1 MKGLLLKDY
10 YMTVKYCRML
20 ILIVLIFAA
29 VSAVSNSIFLISY
42 PFIIA
47 GVLPV
52 SLYAYDEKSGWC
64 SYADAMPYSRAQQVS
79 AKYISALVFICLV
92 MLICTVSK
100 ALTGDSFIEDFSLL
114 VMLCGTGLLSAAVL
128 LPFVLKFGSEKGR
141 WAYYAVIIIA
151 CAIAAAVFDT
161 GSAVASE
168 LTGTAAA
175 CILAGCVLL
184 FGLSSV
190 NKDLRKAGAVKK
202 AHGFTE

>member
-20 ILIVLIFAA
+20 ILMVLIFAA

-92 MLICTVSK
+92 MLICTVGT

-151 CAIAAAVFDT
+151 CVIAAAVFDT
-161 GSAVASE
+161 GSAVALE
-168 LTGTAAA
+168 LTGAAAA

-184 FGLSSV
+184 FGLSWLLSI
-190 NKDLRKAGAVKK
+190 KIYEKREL
-202 AHGFTE
+202 

>member
-20 ILIVLIFAA
+20 ILMVLIFAA
-29 VSAVSNSIFLISY
+29 ASAVSNSIFLTSY

-92 MLICTVSK
+92 MLICTAGK
-100 ALTGDSFIEDFSLL
+100 AITSHSFIEDFSLL

-151 CAIAAAVFDT
+151 CVIAAAVFDT
-161 GSAVASE
+161 GSALGSM

-184 FGLSSV
+184 FGLSWLLSI
-190 NKDLRKAGAVKK
+190 KIYEKREL
-202 AHGFTE
+202 

>member
-20 ILIVLIFAA
+20 ILMVLIFAA

-92 MLICTVSK
+92 MLICTVGK
-100 ALTGDSFIEDFSLL
+100 AITGDSFIEDFSLL
-114 VMLCGTGLLSAAVL
+114 VMLCGTGLLSAAGL

-151 CAIAAAVFDT
+151 CVIAAAVFDT
-161 GSAVASE
+161 GSAVALE
-168 LTGTAAA
+168 LTGTAVA

-184 FGLSSV
+184 FGLSWLLSI
-190 NKDLRKAGAVKK
+190 KIYEKREL
-202 AHGFTE
+202 

>member
-20 ILIVLIFAA
+20 ILMVLIFAA

-92 MLICTVSK
+92 MLICTVGK

-151 CAIAAAVFDT
+151 CVIAAAVFDT
-161 GSAVASE
+161 GSAVALE

-184 FGLSSV
+184 FGLSWLLSI
-190 NKDLRKAGAVKK
+190 KIYEKREL
-202 AHGFTE
+202 

>member
-20 ILIVLIFAA
+20 ILMVLIFAA

-92 MLICTVSK
+92 MLICTVGK

-114 VMLCGTGLLSAAVL
+114 VMLCGTGLLSAASL

-151 CAIAAAVFDT
+151 CVIAAAVFDT
-161 GSAVASE
+161 GSAVALE
-168 LTGTAAA
+168 LTGAAAA

-184 FGLSSV
+184 FGLSWLLSI
-190 NKDLRKAGAVKK
+190 KIYEKREL
-202 AHGFTE
+202 

>member
-20 ILIVLIFAA
+20 ILMVLIFAA

-92 MLICTVSK
+92 MLICTVGK

-151 CAIAAAVFDT
+151 CVIAAAVFDT

-168 LTGTAAA
+168 LTGTAVA

-184 FGLSSV
+184 FGLSWLLSI
-190 NKDLRKAGAVKK
+190 KIYEKREL
-202 AHGFTE
+202 

>member
-20 ILIVLIFAA
+20 ILMVLIFAA

-92 MLICTVSK
+92 MLICTVGK

-141 WAYYAVIIIA
+141 WAYYVVIIIA
-151 CAIAAAVFDT
+151 CVIAAAVFDT
-161 GSAVASE
+161 GSAVALE

-184 FGLSSV
+184 FGLSWLLSI
-190 NKDLRKAGAVKK
+190 KIYEKREL
-202 AHGFTE
+202 

>member
-20 ILIVLIFAA
+20 ILMVLIFAA

-92 MLICTVSK
+92 MLICTVGK

-114 VMLCGTGLLSAAVL
+114 VMLCGTGLLSAAFL

-151 CAIAAAVFDT
+151 CVIAAAVFDT
-161 GSAVASE
+161 GSAVALE
-168 LTGTAAA
+168 LTGAAAA

-184 FGLSSV
+184 FGLSWLLSI
-190 NKDLRKAGAVKK
+190 KIYEKREL
-202 AHGFTE
+202 

>member
-10 YMTVKYCRML
+10 YMTVKCCRML
-20 ILIVLIFAA
+20 ILMVLIFAA
-29 VSAVSNSIFLISY
+29 ASAVSNSIFLTSY

-92 MLICTVSK
+92 MLICTVGK
-100 ALTGDSFIEDFSLL
+100 AITGDSFIEDFSLL
-114 VMLCGTGLLSAAVL
+114 VMLCGTGLLSAAFL

-151 CAIAAAVFDT
+151 CVIAATVFDT
-161 GSAVASE
+161 DSALGSG
-168 LTGTAAA
+168 LGMTAAV
-175 CILAGCVLL
+175 CIFAGCVLL
-184 FGLSSV
+184 FGLSWLIAI
-190 NKDLRKAGAVKK
+190 KIYEKREL
-202 AHGFTE
+202 

>member
-20 ILIVLIFAA
+20 ILMVLIFAA

-92 MLICTVSK
+92 MLICTVGK
-100 ALTGDSFIEDFSLL
+100 ALTSYSFIEDFSLL

-151 CAIAAAVFDT
+151 CVIAATIFDT
-161 GSAVASE
+161 DRALGSG
-168 LTGTAAA
+168 LGMTAAA

-184 FGLSSV
+184 FGLSWLLSI
-190 NKDLRKAGAVKK
+190 KIYEKREL
-202 AHGFTE
+202 

>member
-20 ILIVLIFAA
+20 ILMVLIFAA

-92 MLICTVSK
+92 MLICTVGK

-151 CAIAAAVFDT
+151 WVSAAAVFDT
-161 GSAVASE
+161 GSAVALE

-184 FGLSSV
+184 FGLSWLLSI
-190 NKDLRKAGAVKK
+190 KIYEKREL
-202 AHGFTE
+202 

>member
-20 ILIVLIFAA
+20 ILMVLIFAA
-29 VSAVSNSIFLISY
+29 ASAVSNSIFLTSY

-92 MLICTVSK
+92 MLICTVGK
-100 ALTGDSFIEDFSLL
+100 ALTSDSFIEDFSLL
-114 VMLCGTGLLSAAVL
+114 AALCGMGLLSAGCL

-151 CAIAAAVFDT
+151 CVIAFSAFDT
-161 GSAVASE
+161 DSAVGSM
-168 LTGTAAA
+168 LGLTAAA
-175 CILAGCVLL
+175 SILTVCVLL
-184 FGLSSV
+184 FGLSWLLSV
-190 NKDLRKAGAVKK
+190 KIYEKREL
-202 AHGFTE
+202 

>member
-20 ILIVLIFAA
+20 ILMVLIFAA

-92 MLICTVSK
+92 MLICTVGK
-100 ALTGDSFIEDFSLL
+100 AITGDSFIEDFSLL
-114 VMLCGTGLLSAAVL
+114 VMLCGTGLLSAASL

-151 CAIAAAVFDT
+151 CVIAAAVFDT
-161 GSAVASE
+161 GSAVALE

-184 FGLSSV
+184 FGLSWLLSI
-190 NKDLRKAGAVKK
+190 KIYEKREL
-202 AHGFTE
+202 

>member
-20 ILIVLIFAA
+20 ILMVLIFAA

-92 MLICTVSK
+92 MLICTVGK

-151 CAIAAAVFDT
+151 CVIAAAVFDT
-161 GSAVASE
+161 GSAVALD

-184 FGLSSV
+184 FGLSWLLSI
-190 NKDLRKAGAVKK
+190 KIYEKREL
-202 AHGFTE
+202 

>member
-20 ILIVLIFAA
+20 ILMVLIFAA
-29 VSAVSNSIFLISY
+29 VSAVSNSIFLISS

-92 MLICTVSK
+92 MLICTVGK
-100 ALTGDSFIEDFSLL
+100 AITGDSFIEDFSLL

-151 CAIAAAVFDT
+151 CVIAAAVFDT
-161 GSAVASE
+161 GSAVALE

-184 FGLSSV
+184 FGLSWLLSI
-190 NKDLRKAGAVKK
+190 KIYEKREL
-202 AHGFTE
+202 

>member
-20 ILIVLIFAA
+20 ILMVLIFAA

-92 MLICTVSK
+92 MLICTVGK
-100 ALTGDSFIEDFSLL
+100 AITGDSFIEDFSLL

-151 CAIAAAVFDT
+151 CVIAAAVFDT
-161 GSAVASE
+161 GSAVALE

-184 FGLSSV
+184 FGLSWLLSI
-190 NKDLRKAGAVKK
+190 KIYEKREL
-202 AHGFTE
+202 

>member
-20 ILIVLIFAA
+20 ILMVLIFAA

-92 MLICTVSK
+92 MLICTVGK
-100 ALTGDSFIEDFSLL
+100 AITGDSFIEDFSLL
-114 VMLCGTGLLSAAVL
+114 VMLCGTGLLSAAFL

-151 CAIAAAVFDT
+151 CVIAAAVFDT
-161 GSAVASE
+161 GSAVALE

-184 FGLSSV
+184 FGLSWLLSI
-190 NKDLRKAGAVKK
+190 KIYEKRAL
-202 AHGFTE
+202 

>member
-20 ILIVLIFAA
+20 ILMVLIFAA
-29 VSAVSNSIFLISY
+29 ASAVSNSIFLTSY

-52 SLYAYDEKSGWC
+52 SLYAYDEESGWC

-92 MLICTVSK
+92 MLICTVGK
-100 ALTGDSFIEDFSLL
+100 AITSHSFIADFSLL

-151 CAIAAAVFDT
+151 FVIAAAVFDT
-161 GSAVASE
+161 GGAFGSMLAVNSAAY
-168 LTGTAAA
+168 
-175 CILAGCVLL
+175 ILAGCVLL
-184 FGLSSV
+184 FGLSWLLSI
-190 NKDLRKAGAVKK
+190 NIYEKREL
-202 AHGFTE
+202 

>member
-20 ILIVLIFAA
+20 ILMVLIFAA
-29 VSAVSNSIFLISY
+29 VSAVSNSIFLTSY

-92 MLICTVSK
+92 MLICTVGK
-100 ALTGDSFIEDFSLL
+100 ALTSDSFIEDFSLL
-114 VMLCGTGLLSAAVL
+114 AALCGMGLLSAGCL

-151 CAIAAAVFDT
+151 CVIAFSAFDT
-161 GSAVASE
+161 DSAVGSM
-168 LTGTAAA
+168 LGLTAAA
-175 CILAGCVLL
+175 SILTVCVLL
-184 FGLSSV
+184 FGLSWLLSV
-190 NKDLRKAGAVKK
+190 KIYEKREL
-202 AHGFTE
+202 

>member
-20 ILIVLIFAA
+20 ILMVLIFAA

-79 AKYISALVFICLV
+79 AKYISALVIICLV
-92 MLICTVSK
+92 MLICTVGK
-100 ALTGDSFIEDFSLL
+100 AITSHSFIQDFSLL
-114 VMLCGTGLLSAAVL
+114 VVLCGVGLLSAGCL

-151 CAIAAAVFDT
+151 CVVAATVFDT
-161 GSAVASE
+161 GGAFGSMLAVN
-168 LTGTAAA
+168 AAA
-175 CILAGCVLL
+175 YILAGCVLL
-184 FGLSSV
+184 FGLSWLIAI
-190 NKDLRKAGAVKK
+190 KIYEKREL
-202 AHGFTE
+202 

>member
-20 ILIVLIFAA
+20 ILMVLIFAA
-29 VSAVSNSIFLISY
+29 ASAVSNSIFLISY

-92 MLICTVSK
+92 MLICTVGK
-100 ALTGDSFIEDFSLL
+100 ALTSDSFIEDFSLL
-114 VMLCGTGLLSAAVL
+114 AALCGMGLLSAGCL

-151 CAIAAAVFDT
+151 CVIAFSAFDT
-161 GSAVASE
+161 DSAVGSM
-168 LTGTAAA
+168 LGLTAAA
-175 CILAGCVLL
+175 SILTGCVLL
-184 FGLSSV
+184 FGLSWLLSV
-190 NKDLRKAGAVKK
+190 KIYEKREL
-202 AHGFTE
+202 

>member
-20 ILIVLIFAA
+20 ILMVLIFAA

-92 MLICTVSK
+92 MLICTVGK

-151 CAIAAAVFDT
+151 FVIAAAVFDT
-161 GSAVASE
+161 GSALGSMLIVN
-168 LTGTAAA
+168 AAA
-175 CILAGCVLL
+175 YILAGCVLL
-184 FGLSSV
+184 FGLSWLLSI
-190 NKDLRKAGAVKK
+190 KIYEKREL
-202 AHGFTE
+202 

>member
-20 ILIVLIFAA
+20 ILMVLIFAA

-42 PFIIA
+42 QFIIA

-92 MLICTVSK
+92 MLICTVGK

-151 CAIAAAVFDT
+151 CVIAAAVFDT
-161 GSAVASE
+161 GSAVALE

-184 FGLSSV
+184 FGLSWLLSI
-190 NKDLRKAGAVKK
+190 KIYEKREL
-202 AHGFTE
+202 

>member
-20 ILIVLIFAA
+20 ILMVLIFAA

-64 SYADAMPYSRAQQVS
+64 RYADAMPYSRAQQVS

-92 MLICTVSK
+92 MLICTVGK

-151 CAIAAAVFDT
+151 CVIAAAVFDT
-161 GSAVASE
+161 GSAVALE

-175 CILAGCVLL
+175 CILAGCGLL
-184 FGLSSV
+184 FGLSWLLSI
-190 NKDLRKAGAVKK
+190 KIYEKREL
-202 AHGFTE
+202 

>member
-20 ILIVLIFAA
+20 ILMVLIFAA
-29 VSAVSNSIFLISY
+29 VSAVSNSIFLISS

-92 MLICTVSK
+92 MLICTVGK

-151 CAIAAAVFDT
+151 CVIAAAVFDT
-161 GSAVASE
+161 GSAVALE

-184 FGLSSV
+184 FGLSWLLSI
-190 NKDLRKAGAVKK
+190 KIYEKREL
-202 AHGFTE
+202 

>member
-20 ILIVLIFAA
+20 ILMVLIFAA

-92 MLICTVSK
+92 MLICTVGK

-141 WAYYAVIIIA
+141 WAYYPVIMIA
-151 CAIAAAVFDT
+151 CVIAAAVFDT
-161 GSAVASE
+161 GSAVALE
-168 LTGTAAA
+168 LTGTAVA

-184 FGLSSV
+184 FGLSWLLSI
-190 NKDLRKAGAVKK
+190 KIYEKREL
-202 AHGFTE
+202 

>member
-20 ILIVLIFAA
+20 ILMVLIFAA

-92 MLICTVSK
+92 MLICTVGK

-151 CAIAAAVFDT
+151 CVIAAAVFDT
-161 GSAVASE
+161 SSAVASE
-168 LTGTAAA
+168 LTGTAVA

-184 FGLSSV
+184 FGLSWLLSI
-190 NKDLRKAGAVKK
+190 KIYEKREL
-202 AHGFTE
+202 

>member
-20 ILIVLIFAA
+20 ILMVLIFAA

-92 MLICTVSK
+92 MLICTVGK

-151 CAIAAAVFDT
+151 CVIAAAVFDT
-161 GSAVASE
+161 GSAVALE
-168 LTGTAAA
+168 LTGAAAA

-184 FGLSSV
+184 FGLSWLLSI
-190 NKDLRKAGAVKK
+190 KIYEKREL
-202 AHGFTE
+202 

>member
-20 ILIVLIFAA
+20 ILMVLIFAA

-92 MLICTVSK
+92 LLICTVGK

-151 CAIAAAVFDT
+151 CVIAAAVFDT
-161 GSAVASE
+161 GSAVALE
-168 LTGTAAA
+168 LTGAAAA

-184 FGLSSV
+184 FGLSWLLSI
-190 NKDLRKAGAVKK
+190 KIYEKREL
-202 AHGFTE
+202 

>member
-20 ILIVLIFAA
+20 ILMVLIFAA

-79 AKYISALVFICLV
+79 AKYISALVLICLV
-92 MLICTVSK
+92 MLICTAGK
-100 ALTGDSFIEDFSLL
+100 AITGNSFTEDFSLL
-114 VMLCGTGLLSAAVL
+114 VILCGIGLLSAASL

-151 CAIAAAVFDT
+151 CVVAAIVFDT
-161 GSAVASE
+161 GSAVDSR
-168 LTGTAAA
+168 LGVTAAV
-175 CILAGCVLL
+175 CIFAGCVLL
-184 FGLSSV
+184 FGLSWLIAI
-190 NKDLRKAGAVKK
+190 KIYEKREL
-202 AHGFTE
+202 

>member
-20 ILIVLIFAA
+20 ILMVLIFAA
-29 VSAVSNSIFLISY
+29 VSAISNSIFLISY

-92 MLICTVSK
+92 MLICTVGK

-151 CAIAAAVFDT
+151 CVIAAAVFDT
-161 GSAVASE
+161 GSAVALE
-168 LTGTAAA
+168 LTGAAAA

-184 FGLSSV
+184 FGLSWLLSI
-190 NKDLRKAGAVKK
+190 KIYEKREL
-202 AHGFTE
+202 

>member
-20 ILIVLIFAA
+20 ILMVLIFAA

-92 MLICTVSK
+92 MFICTVGK

-151 CAIAAAVFDT
+151 CVIAAAVFDT
-161 GSAVASE
+161 GSAVALE
-168 LTGTAAA
+168 LTGTAVA

-184 FGLSSV
+184 FGLSWLLSI
-190 NKDLRKAGAVKK
+190 KIYEKREL
-202 AHGFTE
+202 

>member
-20 ILIVLIFAA
+20 ILMVLIFAA

-79 AKYISALVFICLV
+79 AKYISALVLICLV
-92 MLICTVSK
+92 MLICTAGK
-100 ALTGDSFIEDFSLL
+100 AITGDNFTEDFSLL
-114 VMLCGTGLLSAAVL
+114 TALCGVGLLSAGCL

-151 CAIAAAVFDT
+151 CVVAATVFDT
-161 GSAVASE
+161 GSALGSMLIVN
-168 LTGTAAA
+168 AAA
-175 CILAGCVLL
+175 YILAGCVLL
-184 FGLSSV
+184 FGLSWLLSI
-190 NKDLRKAGAVKK
+190 KIYEKREL
-202 AHGFTE
+202 

>member
-20 ILIVLIFAA
+20 ILMVLIFAA

-92 MLICTVSK
+92 MLICTVGK

-151 CAIAAAVFDT
+151 CVIAAAVFDT
-161 GSAVASE
+161 GSAVALE

-184 FGLSSV
+184 FGLSWLLSI
-190 NKDLRKAGAVKK
+190 KIYEQREL
-202 AHGFTE
+202 

>member
-20 ILIVLIFAA
+20 ILMVLIFAA

-92 MLICTVSK
+92 MLICTVGK

-151 CAIAAAVFDT
+151 CVIAAAVFDT
-161 GSAVASE
+161 GSAVALE
-168 LTGTAAA
+168 LTGTAVA

-184 FGLSSV
+184 FGLSWLLSI
-190 NKDLRKAGAVKK
+190 KIYEKREL
-202 AHGFTE
+202 

>member
-20 ILIVLIFAA
+20 ILLVLIFAA
-29 VSAVSNSIFLISY
+29 VSAVNDSIFLTSY

-52 SLYAYDEKSGWC
+52 SLYTYDEKSGWC

-79 AKYISALVFICLV
+79 AKYISALVLICLV
-92 MLICTVSK
+92 MLICTAGK
-100 ALTGDSFIEDFSLL
+100 ALTGHSFIQDFSLL
-114 VMLCGTGLLSAAVL
+114 VVLCGVGLLSAGCL

-151 CAIAAAVFDT
+151 CVVAATVFDT
-161 GSAVASE
+161 GSALGSMLIVN
-168 LTGTAAA
+168 AAA
-175 CILAGCVLL
+175 YILAGCVLL
-184 FGLSSV
+184 FGLSWLLSI
-190 NKDLRKAGAVKK
+190 NIYEKREL
-202 AHGFTE
+202 